1 MTYKL
6 TYEEVQKLY
15 NQLPNNDK
23 TVYRYKPDDEYV
35 FSGEEIA
42 GFDPLESQI
51 SGKVV
56 LLLPA
61 DCTFN
66 KPPKNTKDGIFVYF
80 DKKNE
85 EWKQTEDRKGKFYY
99 NFEKKSMEEI
109 KTHIDKDNRLVLT
122 EDDKKEIYSGK
133 TVRLVNGKYDFYF
146 TDEQLKSKIISD
158 ANMYLSMY
166 DFYFNSD
173 YPTEKFPVRMVEYR
187 EYLRGL
193 NSEHNLKDKDVQNLK
208 VMTYEEFVG

>member
-6 TYEEVQKLY
+6 TYEEVQRLY
-15 NQLPNNDK
+15 NQLPNSK
-23 TVYRYKPDDEYV
+23 KIAYRYDPDDEYS

-66 KPPKNTKDGIFVYF
+66 KPINKSGYVNLFNK
-80 DKKNE
+80 KKNLWE
-85 EWKQTEDRKGKFYY
+85 QVKNYKNQKYY
-99 NFEKKSMEEI
+99 DVKNQRIETINTYKKPDDVI
-109 KTHIDKDNRLVLT
+109 ILT
-122 EDDKKEIYSGK
+122 EEDEKEIYAGK
-133 TVRLVNGKYDFYF
+133 SVKLVNGKYEFYY
-146 TDEQLKSKIISD
+146 TDEQYIEKIISE
-158 ANMYLSMY
+158 ANSNLAKY

-173 YPTEKFPVRMVEYR
+173 YPTEKIPVRMVEYR
-187 EYLRGL
+187 EYLRTL
-193 NSEHNLKDKDVQNLK
+193 NSKKNLKNKDVKNIK
-208 VMTYEEFVG
+208 VMTYEEFAGV